1 MGLISGAFASGLE
14 DFNISCNSELIF
26 RARFAG
32 NVTMNLVYSFSRE
45 STDIV
50 PPI

>member
-1 MGLISGAFASGLE
+1 MGLISAEFASGLE
-14 DFNISCNSELIF
+14 DFNILCNSELIF
-26 RARFAG
+26 RLRFTG
-32 NVTMNLVYSFSRE
+32 SVTMNFVYSFSRE